1 MDGQTG
7 KDKKMIQQQIDY
19 LTNSIAIS
27 GANVPDGVRQG
38 NFNLYGLPNA
48 GVPTG
53 LVHSYNSGLKASVTI
68 ATVTMPIGGQN
79 KTYTLSLADNLVPG
93 STQITN
99 LQNNVTALQLDA
111 PRALA
116 LTSSINLNL
125 TVNVS
130 GFDRFYAPI
139 SFSRSITGLA
149 GLPILIDSGIYL
161 ITNIEIIP
169 TQVLGSAVTV
179 TIQTSSFAEL
189 LFTDYAFSGNLITA
203 TSGTAIINPL
213 TAGKESV
220 TVPTDVVLYVLY
232 PYLPATWDGLVTNIA
247 GRPRPLLS
255 LNVSDQTI
263 LLASDA
269 SQIVTQ
275 IVYGFND
282 TQFTLS
288 SFLNTPVPL
297 KNVFTGGVYP
307 GDDVPIFTPS
317 VQSVFGRTNST
328 LNWKGWAA

>member
-1 MDGQTG
+1 M
-7 KDKKMIQQQIDY
+7 
-19 LTNSIAIS
+19 LLSI
-27 GANVPDGVRQG
+27 
-38 NFNLYGLPNA
+38 
-48 GVPTG
+48 
-53 LVHSYNSGLKASVTI
+53 
-68 ATVTMPIGGQN
+68 
-79 KTYTLSLADNLVPG
+79 
-93 STQITN
+93 
-99 LQNNVTALQLDA
+99 
-111 PRALA
+111 
-116 LTSSINLNL
+116 
-125 TVNVS
+125 
-130 GFDRFYAPI
+130 
-139 SFSRSITGLA
+139 
-149 GLPILIDSGIYL
+149 IYL